1 MAKHLRRRAPA
12 LQKPRDL
19 GLRRHDAAFL
29 SRLAFALHGRQA
41 RALLVPDQVRAEKA
55 VRAPVSPF
63 LESALKWRPSEAGA
77 SGHPPPRLGT
87 GAAGAPISRS
97 AGTGTPGAHRAE
109 LEFGAPLVES
119 RCGLAE
125 AFRAFARGRVWSLIS
140 RWNLDAHW

>member
-41 RALLVPDQVRAEKA
+41 RALLVPDQVRADKA

-87 GAAGAPISRS
+87 GAAERRS
-97 AGTGTPGAHRAE
+97 PDRQ
-109 LEFGAPLVES
+109 
-119 RCGLAE
+119 GLALP
-125 AFRAFARGRVWSLIS
+125 ARTGPNWSSALHW
-140 RWNLDAHW
+140 WNPDAA